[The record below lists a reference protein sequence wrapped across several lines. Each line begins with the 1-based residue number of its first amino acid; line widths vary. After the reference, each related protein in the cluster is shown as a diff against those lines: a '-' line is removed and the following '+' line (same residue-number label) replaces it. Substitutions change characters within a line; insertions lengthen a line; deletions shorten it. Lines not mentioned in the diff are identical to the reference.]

1 MTLTREQYDDAYFGD
16 PKSDLKRRSGYA
28 YYLKQIDYEGEKK
41 WKDFI
46 VEHNLK
52 STDKILELAGGV
64 GHFAKVAREQGL
76 DVTCVDW
83 SQWCYDNKL
92 ISDLIHED
100 ALTYLKSQ
108 PDNSFDV
115 VVSFYFLDCIQK
127 DQLLLLSQEIKRV
140 STKQIH
146 QIYSR
151 RNENYYNV
159 QDLTY
164 WQSLFS
170 QNVIV
175 IYRGM

>member
-1 MTLTREQYDDAYFGD
+1 MLTREEYDDAYFGD
-16 PKSDLKRRSGYA
+16 PRSDLKRKSGYGD
-28 YYLKQIDYEGEKK
+28 YLRQLDNLTEKK

-46 VEHNLK
+46 TEHNLK
-52 STDKILELAGGV
+52 STDKILELGGGV
-64 GHFAKVAREQGL
+64 GSFTKVAREQGL

-83 SQWCYDNKL
+83 SKWCLDNKL
-92 ISDLIHED
+92 ISNLIHED

-146 QIYSR
+146 HLYPNPNPR
-151 RNENYYNV
+151 FYNV
-159 QDLTY
+159 QNLSY
-164 WQSLFS
+164 WQSMGF
-170 QNVIV
+170 QNVI
-175 IYRGM
+175 IKHG